1 MLWHSVTNLIRSDK
15 SAISADIEVPSDSPW
30 FSGHFPAEPILP
42 GVAQIRMVLDTISN
56 ALSQDLKVTGVRRVR
71 FKQMIRP
78 EDPLRIDA
86 APLQK
91 NDGAYSFRIAVE
103 DETVCS
109 GVITVKQQDNQ
120 FEQKEEMN
128 KDVNG
133 NQR

>member
-1 MLWHSVTNLIRSDK
+1 MLWHSVTDVSQSEKNG
-15 SAISADIEVPSDSPW
+15 ISADINVSSDSPW

-42 GVAQIRMVLDTISN
+42 GVAQIRMVVDTISR
-56 ALSQDLKVTGVRRVR
+56 ARSQDLIVTGVRRVR
-71 FKQMIRP
+71 FKQIIRP
-78 EDPLRIDA
+78 EDPLTIEA
-86 APLQK
+86 APLEK

-103 DETVCS
+103 NETVCS
-109 GVITVKQQDNQ
+109 GVITVSQKDNQ

>member
-1 MLWHSVTNLIRSDK
+1 
-15 SAISADIEVPSDSPW
+15 
-30 FSGHFPAEPILP
+30 
-42 GVAQIRMVLDTISN
+42 
-56 ALSQDLKVTGVRRVR
+56 
-71 FKQMIRP
+71 MIRP

-109 GVITVKQQDNQ
+109 GVMTVKQQDNQ

>member
-1 MLWHSVTNLIRSDK
+1 MLWHTVTNVTRSEKDG
-15 SAISADIEVPSDSPW
+15 ISADIYVPSDSPW

-42 GVAQIRMVLDTISN
+42 GVAQIRMVLDTISSARRQN
-56 ALSQDLKVTGVRRVR
+56 LKAAGVRRVR
-71 FKQMIRP
+71 FKQIIRP
-78 EDPLRIDA
+78 EDPLTIVA
-86 APLQK
+86 APLEK

-109 GVITVKQQDNQ
+109 GVMTVKQQDDLH
-120 FEQKEEMN
+120 EHKEEIN